1 MIQITSVLMLFL
13 VPLRPAD
20 IPANQIYLGEHIEPI
35 TAIRV
40 QKGWVAPTLSMVLT
54 PYEFIELKSAIEH
67 SPDLC
72 THAID
77 LAVKQC
83 SAGLQREKEIMLG
96 RETSDQQL
104 ITAYEQRL
112 KIIEGELQVSYK
124 QNKILMYLA
133 TGLSA
138 IAGSAT
144 IYAILK

>member
-1 MIQITSVLMLFL
+1 
-13 VPLRPAD
+13 
-20 IPANQIYLGEHIEPI
+20 
-35 TAIRV
+35 
-40 QKGWVAPTLSMVLT
+40 
-54 PYEFIELKSAIEH
+54 
-67 SPDLC
+67 
-72 THAID
+72 
-77 LAVKQC
+77 
-83 SAGLQREKEIMLG
+83 MLG

-112 KIIEGELQVSYK
+112 KIIEGELQISYK